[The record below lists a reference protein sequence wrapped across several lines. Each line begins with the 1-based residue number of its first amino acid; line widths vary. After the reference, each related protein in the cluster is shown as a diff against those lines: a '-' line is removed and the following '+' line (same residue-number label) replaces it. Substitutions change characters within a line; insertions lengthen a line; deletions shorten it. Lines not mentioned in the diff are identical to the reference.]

1 MRDIPNPFTRKSWV
15 SRFIAYY
22 SKPSCGGVPSDV
34 TSERHDDGKTIN
46 NDASGNCGDGSD
58 IDRDSHNDIRD
69 KSDDVCDD
77 DANLNDGEGK
87 TFSRDSGCDGG
98 NEFDASREK
107 KRFAINP
114 ASGAADELKR
124 ARRLSLRLVLDAKH
138 AGGPFGESAS
148 RLRQL
153 TCSRDKPKRISAKTI
168 DAATEIISIEDITD
182 IFTPAVIRS
191 CMRKLFAYQ
200 TK

>member
-46 NDASGNCGDGSD
+46 NDARGNCGDGSD

-69 KSDDVCDD
+69 KSDGVCDD

-87 TFSRDSGCDGG
+87 TFSRYSGCDGG
-98 NEFDASREK
+98 NEFDASR
-107 KRFAINP
+107 
-114 ASGAADELKR
+114 AAGELKR

-138 AGGPFGESAS
+138 AGGPFGEFAS

-168 DAATEIISIEDITD
+168 DGATEIISIEDITD

-191 CMRKLFAYQ
+191 CMRKLVAYQ